1 MAKSIIVSITAQTKM
16 ALHAAKHGFSNPI
29 HGIVLGRTKSTS
41 SAANANANANNL
53 EVMDVVPVCHE
64 VPTKPIVDMALRL
77 TDAYL
82 RQQQNLEEGVKIIGW
97 YTANANTSTIETN
110 DDDDDIGELPNSSA
124 CRIASS
130 MAENINDSDGN
141 GNANEDFVLLLVSTS
156 RLATCVKEDVED
168 VVLPIC
174 KVFEKDKSRAFT
186 LEVDDGRVITS
197 ANGDGG
203 DDGIMVGRKI
213 LSEAMQQISEYSVD
227 GGIFDFV
234 DHLTECG
241 QKGDWIEN
249 GFVKQFVL
257 DSAR

>member
-29 HGIVLGRTKSTS
+29 HGIVLGKSTS
-41 SAANANANANNL
+41 SATNNL
-53 EVMDVVPVCHE
+53 EVVDVVPVCHE

-82 RQQQNLEEGVKIIGW
+82 EQQNSEEGGMKIIGW
-97 YTANANTSTIETN
+97 YTANANTSTIENN
-110 DDDDDIGELPNSSA
+110 DDDGELPNSSA

-130 MAENINDSDGN
+130 MAENNASDNDGSTT
-141 GNANEDFVLLLVSTS
+141 NEDFVLLLLSTS
-156 RLATCVKEDVED
+156 RLAKCVKENVED

-186 LEVDDGRVITS
+186 LKVDDGRVATS
-197 ANGDGG
+197 AGDSGDGG
-203 DDGIMVGRKI
+203 MAGRKI